1 MSEQPLVSIVTPAY
15 NQAAFLADTL
25 DSVKQQTYVRLEHLV
40 LDDGSTDE
48 TREVL
53 KRYEGTYAMQWR
65 SKSNSGQSDTIN
77 QGFRQ
82 TRGDIVAWLNSDDVY
97 YSRTAVADAVAAFDR
112 HPAAAIMLGDLAL
125 ITDDNR
131 VFRLMPALRYLSRRR
146 LFCSCPSQPSMFMR
160 RWVVEQYPLLTRL
173 RYRMDYEYWLRI
185 ATEHPQR
192 SLWAYVPKVLGAFR
206 VHAQSNTVA
215 AASGTYEELRQ
226 IHAQYFGR
234 GSGWCEPAGRRLVGV
249 YQRLRGLATLNR
261 LYEAELAF
269 PGRLPSK
276 EKLWWWQL
284 GLAMGA
290 FAGGNSLTPR
300 VYLDTLNF

>member
-1 MSEQPLVSIVTPAY
+1 MSVSTPQPLVSIVTPAY
-15 NQAAFLADTL
+15 NQAAFLPDTL
-25 DSVKQQTYVRLEHLV
+25 ESVKQQTYPAIEHLV

-48 TREVL
+48 TREIL

-65 SKSNSGQSDTIN
+65 SKPNSGQSDTIN

-82 TRGDIVAWLNSDDVY
+82 TRGEIVAWLNSDDVY
-97 YSRTAVADAVAAFDR
+97 YTRTAVADAVDAFMR
-112 HPAAAIMLGDLAL
+112 HPEAAIVLGDLAL

-131 VFRLMPALRYLSRRR
+131 VFRMMPALRYLSRRR

-160 RWVVEQYPLLTRL
+160 RWIVERYPLLTTL

-185 ATEHPQR
+185 VTEHPQR

-226 IHAQYFGR
+226 IHAQYFVQA
-234 GSGWCEPAGRRLVGV
+234 SGWCEPVGRRAIGAYL
-249 YQRLRGLATLNR
+249 RLRGLVTLNR
-261 LYEAELAF
+261 LYAADLAF
-269 PGRLPSK
+269 PGRLPSR
-276 EKLWWWQL
+276 EKLRWWQL
-284 GLAMGA
+284 GFSMGA
-290 FAGGNSLTPR
+290 FTRGIP
-300 VYLDTLNF
+300 